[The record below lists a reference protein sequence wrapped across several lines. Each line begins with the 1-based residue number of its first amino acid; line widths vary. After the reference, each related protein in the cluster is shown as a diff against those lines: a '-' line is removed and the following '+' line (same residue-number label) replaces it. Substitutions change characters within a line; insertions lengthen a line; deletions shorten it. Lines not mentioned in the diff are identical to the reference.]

1 MNLELEKRM
10 VLLISILDLNGK
22 GTKKRVLDN
31 IEKKQF
37 YKINNYDQQT
47 MSNRD
52 EEVWRNDLAFIRHHL
67 VLGKYLDASKRD
79 NWEITQKGRIY
90 FQSLVNEFLVTRNFY
105 KLTNVAID
113 RIKELTRQ
121 VNGPC
126 S

>member
-1 MNLELEKRM
+1 MGMNLEREKRM
-10 VLLISILDLNGK
+10 VLLTSILDLNGK

-37 YKINNYDQQT
+37 YKINHDDQQT
-47 MSNRD
+47 MVSRD

-67 VLGKYLDASKRD
+67 VSEKYLDGSKRD

-90 FQSLVNEFLVTRNFY
+90 FQSLLKEVLVCRNFE

-113 RIKELTRQ
+113 RAKELREKM
-121 VNGPC
+121 
-126 S
+126 